1 MLDEGIKKHFVPGGG
16 DETNYGS
23 VPVAP
28 LIFMDDIILSA
39 DGVEGARLA
48 NQRIDKVVKQ
58 LNLSLNQD
66 KTVCTMIDSLK
77 QRK

>member
-1 MLDEGIKKHFVPGGG
+1 M
-16 DETNYGS
+16 
-23 VPVAP
+23 PVAP
-28 LIFMDDIILSA
+28 LIFMDDVIHSA
-39 DGVEGARLA
+39 DGVKQARLA
-48 NQRIDKVVKQ
+48 NQRMDKVVKQ